1 MSDARVQAATPFAA
15 ILQRAIDR
23 IPGAIGGTL
32 AAGDGETVDF
42 HLAPE
47 GVDGRRLDVTEW
59 QILTAHHGV
68 LLGHIRSALR
78 TFHVGDPRTFVVSHR
93 GMHVLL
99 CVLDD
104 EYFALL
110 AVDGRRP
117 VAPALYHLSCAMDDL
132 RGEMGL

>member
-1 MSDARVQAATPFAA
+1 MSRRTQTQTPFAA

-42 HLAPE
+42 HLVPGAGGE
-47 GVDGRRLDVTEW
+47 ARLDETEW
-59 QILTAHHGV
+59 HILTAHHGV

-78 TFHVGDPRTFVVSHR
+78 TFHVGGPMTFVVSHR

-99 CVLDD
+99 CVLDED
-104 EYFALL
+104 YFALL
-110 AVDGRRP
+110 AVDGEVP
-117 VAPALYHLSCAMDDL
+117 VAPAMYHLGCAVDDL
-132 RGEMGL
+132 RREMHA